1 MISSDVLYPGGM
13 RRASFRQLNCSV
25 AQTLEVV
32 GDWWSLLIVRDA
44 FFGVARFDDMQRRL
58 GIARNTL
65 TDRLDWLVRHGV
77 LTRVPYG
84 DLGGRFEYRLTDKG
98 RDLQPVLMA
107 MVAWGDKWGATSGRP
122 PLVPSDPHGDPVEL
136 RLINTRTGR
145 RVAGDKVRMIPTAG
159 ADPDMVPPRPDGYR
173 PASRR

>member
-1 MISSDVLYPGGM
+1 M

-32 GDWWSLLIVRDA
+32 GDWWTLLIVRDV
-44 FFGVARFDDMQRRL
+44 FFGVTRFDEIQRRL

-65 TDRLDWLVRHGV
+65 TDRLDWLCDHGV

-84 DLGGRFEYRLTDKG
+84 ESGGRFEYQLTEKG

-107 MVAWGDKWGATSGRP
+107 MVAWGDKWGVVNP
-122 PLVPSDPHGDPVEL
+122 PLAATDPHGDPVEL
-136 RLINTRTGR
+136 RMINTRTGR
-145 RVAGDKVRMIPTAG
+145 RVAPDNVRMLPTA
-159 ADPDMVPPRPDGYR
+159 AATDPNTVPPGRERYR

>member
-1 MISSDVLYPGGM
+1 M

-32 GDWWSLLIVRDA
+32 GDWWSLLILRDV
-44 FFGVARFDDMQRRL
+44 FFGVTRFDDIQRRL

-65 TDRLDWLVRHGV
+65 TDRLDWLCRHDV

-107 MVAWGDKWGATSGRP
+107 MLAWGDKWGATAEYP
-122 PLVPSDPHGDPVEL
+122 PLVPTDPGGDPVEL
-136 RLINTRTGR
+136 RIVNARTGR
-145 RVAGDKVRMIPTAG
+145 RVAPDNVRMMATPG
-159 ADPDMVPPRPDGYR
+159 ATDPNMVPPRQGTRDVYS